1 MIKLEKIS
9 FEETQNFSKKFLR
22 HVNSEKINLKNIYL
36 KTKEISYVE
45 KKRKVLQKNL
55 VKQYEKINCS
65 NKVVENI
72 DQLKN
77 KNTFTITTGHQL
89 NIFAGPLYVIYKII
103 STINLASKLKKK
115 YPKKNFVPVYW
126 MASED
131 HDFDEIKSF
140 YLYGKNYSWDIK
152 TSGAV
157 GDINPKTIKNLFKNI
172 PEKISLFEKAYLKNS
187 KLSNSVLYYMN
198 ELFGKYGLIILD
210 PNNRNYKKLFLE
222 VIKDDIVNN
231 SIKNLQS
238 KSSKKNLVHI
248 RKINFFY
255 LKKNLRERIIKEK
268 NKYKIN
274 NTSIS
279 FSEKEIINK
288 LNSNSEFFSP
298 NVIMRCLYQQS
309 IIPNIAYVGGPSEI
323 EYWLEF
329 KDFFNFYNISFPI
342 IIPRNFVT
350 IINDKIKKKL
360 EKLNIKLSDIFK
372 NKNELEKIILKNQ
385 SKNKFDLINEKQNI
399 GKEIEKIIDKSKAI
413 DKSLNGKILALK
425 KKTIKEINS
434 LEKRLIKEEKKNHQK
449 SLNELDKIM
458 SKLFPNNILQKRKKN
473 FLNYYLSDKNLVD
486 KLIKNLDPLK
496 FYFNII
502 SK

>member
-1 MIKLEKIS
+1 
-9 FEETQNFSKKFLR
+9 
-22 HVNSEKINLKNIYL
+22 
-36 KTKEISYVE
+36 
-45 KKRKVLQKNL
+45 
-55 VKQYEKINCS
+55 
-65 NKVVENI
+65 
-72 DQLKN
+72 
-77 KNTFTITTGHQL
+77 
-89 NIFAGPLYVIYKII
+89 
-103 STINLASKLKKK
+103 
-115 YPKKNFVPVYW
+115 

-210 PNNRNYKKLFLE
+210 PNNRNYKNFFLE

-329 KDFFNFYNISFPI
+329 KDFFNFYNIPFPI
-342 IIPRNFVT
+342 ILPRNFVT
-350 IINDKIKKKL
+350 IINDKIKSKL

-425 KKTIKEINS
+425 KKTINEINS
-434 LEKRLIKEEKKNHQK
+434 LEKRLIKEEKR
-449 SLNELDKIM
+449 IT
-458 SKLFPNNILQKRKKN
+458 KKVLMN
-473 FLNYYLSDKNLVD
+473 
-486 KLIKNLDPLK
+486 LIK
-496 FYFNII
+496 
-502 SK
+502 

>member
-1 MIKLEKIS
+1 MKLLNSKW
-9 FEETQNFSKKFLR
+9 NFSKKFLR

-45 KKRKVLQKNL
+45 KKRKVLQKSL

-72 DQLKN
+72 NQLKN
-77 KNTFTITTGHQL
+77 KNTFTVTTGHQL
-89 NIFAGPLYVIYKII
+89 NIFTGPLYVIYKII

-115 YPKKNFVPVYW
+115 YPKKNFVPIYW

-140 YLYGKNYSWDIK
+140 YLYGKKYSWDIK

-210 PNNRNYKKLFLE
+210 PNNRNYKKLFLK

-329 KDFFNFYNISFPI
+329 KDYFNFYNIPFPI
-342 IIPRNFVT
+342 IIPRNFVI
-350 IINDKIKKKL
+350 IINEKIKTKL

-425 KKTIKEINS
+425 KKTINEINS

-458 SKLFPNNILQKRKKN
+458 SKLFPDNILQERKEN

-486 KLIKNLDPLK
+486 TLIKNLDPLK

>member
-1 MIKLEKIS
+1 MIELEKIS

-22 HVNSEKINLKNIYL
+22 HVNSEQINLKNIYL

-45 KKRKVLQKNL
+45 KKRKVLQKSL

-72 DQLKN
+72 NQLKN
-77 KNTFTITTGHQL
+77 KNTFTVTTGHQL
-89 NIFAGPLYVIYKII
+89 NIFTGPLYVIYKII

-115 YPKKNFVPVYW
+115 YPKKNFVPIYW

-329 KDFFNFYNISFPI
+329 KDYFNFYNIPFPI
-342 IIPRNFVT
+342 IIPRNFVI
-350 IINDKIKKKL
+350 IINEKIKTKL

-372 NKNELEKIILKNQ
+372 NKNELEKIILKYQ

-425 KKTIKEINS
+425 KKTINEINS

-458 SKLFPNNILQKRKKN
+458 SKLFPDNILQERKEN

-486 KLIKNLDPLK
+486 TLIKNLDPLK

>member
-45 KKRKVLQKNL
+45 KKRKVLQKSL

-72 DQLKN
+72 NQLKN
-77 KNTFTITTGHQL
+77 KNTFTVTTGHQL
-89 NIFAGPLYVIYKII
+89 NIFTGPLYVIYKII

-115 YPKKNFVPVYW
+115 YPKKNFVPIYW

-210 PNNRNYKKLFLE
+210 PNNRNYKKIFLK

-329 KDFFNFYNISFPI
+329 KDFFNFYNIPFPI
-342 IIPRNFVT
+342 ILPRNFVT
-350 IINDKIKKKL
+350 IINDKIKSKL

-372 NKNELEKIILKNQ
+372 NKNELEKIILKYQ

-399 GKEIEKIIDKSKAI
+399 GKEIEKIIDKSKTI

-425 KKTIKEINS
+425 KKTINEINS

-458 SKLFPNNILQKRKKN
+458 SKLFPDNILQERKEN

-486 KLIKNLDPLK
+486 TLIKNLDPLK

>member
-22 HVNSEKINLKNIYL
+22 HINSEKINLKNIYL

-45 KKRKVLQKNL
+45 KKRKVLQKSL

-65 NKVVENI
+65 NKVVDNI
-72 DQLKN
+72 NQLKN
-77 KNTFTITTGHQL
+77 KNTFTVTTGHQL
-89 NIFAGPLYVIYKII
+89 NIFTGPLYVIYKII

-115 YPKKNFVPVYW
+115 YPKKNFVPIYW

-309 IIPNIAYVGGPSEI
+309 IIPNIAYVGGPQG
-323 EYWLEF
+323 
-329 KDFFNFYNISFPI
+329 PC
-342 IIPRNFVT
+342 
-350 IINDKIKKKL
+350 
-360 EKLNIKLSDIFK
+360 
-372 NKNELEKIILKNQ
+372 ILH
-385 SKNKFDLINEKQNI
+385 LYGGCI
-399 GKEIEKIIDKSKAI
+399 
-413 DKSLNGKILALK
+413 
-425 KKTIKEINS
+425 
-434 LEKRLIKEEKKNHQK
+434 
-449 SLNELDKIM
+449 
-458 SKLFPNNILQKRKKN
+458 
-473 FLNYYLSDKNLVD
+473 
-486 KLIKNLDPLK
+486 
-496 FYFNII
+496 
-502 SK
+502 

>member
-1 MIKLEKIS
+1 M
-9 FEETQNFSKKFLR
+9 
-22 HVNSEKINLKNIYL
+22 
-36 KTKEISYVE
+36 
-45 KKRKVLQKNL
+45 
-55 VKQYEKINCS
+55 
-65 NKVVENI
+65 
-72 DQLKN
+72 
-77 KNTFTITTGHQL
+77 
-89 NIFAGPLYVIYKII
+89 
-103 STINLASKLKKK
+103 
-115 YPKKNFVPVYW
+115 
-126 MASED
+126 
-131 HDFDEIKSF
+131 
-140 YLYGKNYSWDIK
+140 
-152 TSGAV
+152 
-157 GDINPKTIKNLFKNI
+157 
-172 PEKISLFEKAYLKNS
+172 
-187 KLSNSVLYYMN
+187 
-198 ELFGKYGLIILD
+198 
-210 PNNRNYKKLFLE
+210 
-222 VIKDDIVNN
+222 
-231 SIKNLQS
+231 
-238 KSSKKNLVHI
+238 
-248 RKINFFY
+248 
-255 LKKNLRERIIKEK
+255 KKNLRERIIKEK

-329 KDFFNFYNISFPI
+329 KDYFNFYNIPFPI

-350 IINDKIKKKL
+350 IINDKIKTKL

-372 NKNELEKIILKNQ
+372 NKNELEKIILKYQ
-385 SKNKFDLINEKQNI
+385 SKNKFDLIIEKQNI

-425 KKTIKEINS
+425 KKTINEINS

-458 SKLFPNNILQKRKKN
+458 SKLFPDNILQERKEN

-486 KLIKNLDPLK
+486 TLIKNLDPLK

>member
-1 MIKLEKIS
+1 MIELEKIS

-45 KKRKVLQKNL
+45 KKRKVLQKSL

-72 DQLKN
+72 NQLKN
-77 KNTFTITTGHQL
+77 KNTFTVTTGHQL
-89 NIFAGPLYVIYKII
+89 NIFTGPLYVIYKII

-115 YPKKNFVPVYW
+115 YPKKNFVPIYW

-198 ELFGKYGLIILD
+198 EIFGKYGLIILD

-329 KDFFNFYNISFPI
+329 KDYFNFYNIPFPI
-342 IIPRNFVT
+342 IIPRNFVI
-350 IINDKIKKKL
+350 IINEKIKTKL

-372 NKNELEKIILKNQ
+372 NKNELEKIILKYQ

-425 KKTIKEINS
+425 KKTINEINS

-458 SKLFPNNILQKRKKN
+458 SKLFPDNILQERKEN

-486 KLIKNLDPLK
+486 TLIKNLDPLK

>member
-45 KKRKVLQKNL
+45 KKRKVLQKSL

-72 DQLKN
+72 NQLKN
-77 KNTFTITTGHQL
+77 KNTFTVTTGHQL
-89 NIFAGPLYVIYKII
+89 NIFTGPLYVIYKII

-342 IIPRNFVT
+342 ILPRNFVT
-350 IINDKIKKKL
+350 IINDKIKSKL

-372 NKNELEKIILKNQ
+372 NKNELEKIVLKYQ
-385 SKNKFDLINEKQNI
+385 SKNKFDLINEKKNI

-458 SKLFPNNILQKRKKN
+458 SKLFPDNILQERKEN

-486 KLIKNLDPLK
+486 TLIKNLDPLK